1 MLQHN
6 LKEVL
11 IVGAFPKKQ
20 VYGGIYSSC
29 KLIIDSNQFSEF
41 KIIPFDSS
49 QISNPPPSFIIRF
62 FLAGIR
68 ILKFLWI
75 LKIKKPKAALI
86 FCSDGP
92 SAIEKGFMTLLCKFF
107 SIKALIFPRAGKL
120 IEQTKKSKL
129 FRNLIK
135 FFFEKTDI
143 FLAQGENW
151 NKFAQNQLQISQT
164 KIKIIHNW
172 TATDDLLDIGANKS
186 YSKISNITKFLFV
199 GWMEKEKGIYEIIES
214 IKFLNNKKLKFTFT
228 FIGDGKGMTF
238 LKKLVEDNYLNDKVI
253 FKGWVPSEK
262 VKNYYLNSDIFVL
275 PSWSEG
281 MPNSLI
287 EALSCG
293 IACIISNVG
302 MITNYLDDGIS
313 ALIVP
318 PNDSLSLKVAME
330 KLMLDKKLKNF
341 ISKNGHLV
349 ANKYF
354 STKKELSSL
363 EKTIKQLF

>member
-1 MLQHN
+1 MRRQEKYLDHHINNNGIYGRGINLNEIKELSLVKYDEDNVLKCYPNLLIMLKECIIYTKLKIFLLPIYVTTQF
-6 LKEVL
+6 KEVL

-151 NKFAQNQLQISQT
+151 NKLLKINYKYLKLRLKLSITGQLQ
-164 KIKIIHNW
+164 
-172 TATDDLLDIGANKS
+172 
-186 YSKISNITKFLFV
+186 
-199 GWMEKEKGIYEIIES
+199 
-214 IKFLNNKKLKFTFT
+214 
-228 FIGDGKGMTF
+228 
-238 LKKLVEDNYLNDKVI
+238 
-253 FKGWVPSEK
+253 
-262 VKNYYLNSDIFVL
+262 
-275 PSWSEG
+275 
-281 MPNSLI
+281 
-287 EALSCG
+287 
-293 IACIISNVG
+293 
-302 MITNYLDDGIS
+302 MIC
-313 ALIVP
+313 
-318 PNDSLSLKVAME
+318 
-330 KLMLDKKLKNF
+330 
-341 ISKNGHLV
+341 
-349 ANKYF
+349 
-354 STKKELSSL
+354 
-363 EKTIKQLF
+363 